1 MFQNN
6 LGFIHGFDRWKGGFD
21 QGDVKNKKN
30 SAVQVW
36 QPSISFF

>member
-6 LGFIHGFDRWKGGFD
+6 LQFLRGFDGWKGGFD
-21 QGDVKNKKN
+21 QVDVKNKKN
-30 SAVQVW
+30 SVVQVW